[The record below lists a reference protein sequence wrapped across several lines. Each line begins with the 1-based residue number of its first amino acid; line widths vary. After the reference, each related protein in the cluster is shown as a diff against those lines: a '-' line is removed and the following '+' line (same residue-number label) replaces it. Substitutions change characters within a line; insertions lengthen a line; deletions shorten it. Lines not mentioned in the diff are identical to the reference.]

1 MGGFINGHIGEY
13 EIYVSADGDTF
24 GDDPV
29 VTGAWPDSG
38 ALKTADF
45 EDVDAQALRLVALT
59 EAPDNGPW
67 TSAAEINVR
76 ARCMHRRL
84 RTLCGEHNGSA
95 KTV

>member
-38 ALKTADF
+38 AIKTAEFD
-45 EDVDAQALRLVALT
+45 DVDAQALRLVALT
-59 EAPDNGPW
+59 EAPGNGPW

-76 ARCMHRRL
+76 AHTCMCIHAVQRYAQVPADAA
-84 RTLCGEHNGSA
+84 G
-95 KTV
+95 